1 MIQIILHASICQLL
15 YIQLV
20 NRFRRRLTYV
30 KRDRQCGARFRF
42 TAQEFVGSLGD
53 LGTLL
58 PLMVGLIV
66 FNGLDAARVLWL
78 VGLSYIL
85 VGVYYGLPMPVQ
97 PLKAAAVVAIA
108 TGATSGEIRATAL
121 WMAGIFLVISLT
133 KLADKLDSIFPRVL
147 VHGLQFGLGLMM
159 VRAGLKL
166 LISFPD
172 GLATV
177 VHGTQSAGGSAATGV
192 LPSAA
197 DFSSALFLL
206 VLPQLPLTL
215 GNAVIATTD
224 CARRYFGQAGEHVTA
239 GKLARTIG
247 LGNLAAGLLGG
258 MPMCHGAGGMTAHYQ
273 MGARSGA
280 SGVMIGTALLVIGM
294 LAGRADAI
302 LAAIPAWVLGA
313 PLIYVGVR
321 HAMLAKESFRL
332 PATAAAVLT
341 MGGAGNLQGNLLT
354 ALLAG
359 LAVKFLL
366 EDVPL
371 MFNYRFVWFRLTRC
385 EEGR

>member
-1 MIQIILHASICQLL
+1 M
-15 YIQLV
+15 
-20 NRFRRRLTYV
+20 